1 MKDEKKTVGRDAPE
15 PKRSGRLCKTSESG
29 SGGQRTE
36 NPPGFSRGEC
46 QINGHP
52 RNEPIKLTEDELQA
66 MASALKTERHA
77 DGLSRKER
85 RAALV
90 AERKAVQDA
99 LGRSGKRR

>member
-1 MKDEKKTVGRDAPE
+1 MSNYIRYHP
-15 PKRSGRLCKTSESG
+15 RY
-29 SGGQRTE
+29 
-36 NPPGFSRGEC
+36 
-46 QINGHP
+46 INGRP

-66 MASALKTERHA
+66 MASALKTERRA
-77 DGLSRKER
+77 DGLTRKER

>member
-1 MKDEKKTVGRDAPE
+1 MSNYIRYHP
-15 PKRSGRLCKTSESG
+15 RY
-29 SGGQRTE
+29 
-36 NPPGFSRGEC
+36 
-46 QINGHP
+46 INGHP

-99 LGRSGKRR
+99 LGRDGKRR

>member
-1 MKDEKKTVGRDAPE
+1 MANYIRYHP
-15 PKRSGRLCKTSESG
+15 RY
-29 SGGQRTE
+29 
-36 NPPGFSRGEC
+36 
-46 QINGHP
+46 INGKS

-85 RAALV
+85 RAAYV

-99 LGRSGKRR
+99 LGRDGKRR

>member
-1 MKDEKKTVGRDAPE
+1 MANYIHYHPRY
-15 PKRSGRLCKTSESG
+15 
-29 SGGQRTE
+29 
-36 NPPGFSRGEC
+36 
-46 QINGHP
+46 INGRP

-66 MASALKTERHA
+66 MASALKTERRA

-99 LGRSGKRR
+99 LGRDRKRR